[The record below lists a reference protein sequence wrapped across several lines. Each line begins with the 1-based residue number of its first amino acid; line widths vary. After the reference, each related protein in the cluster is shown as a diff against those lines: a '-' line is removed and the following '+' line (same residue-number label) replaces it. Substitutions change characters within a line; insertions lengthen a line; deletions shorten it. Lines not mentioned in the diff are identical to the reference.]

1 MDFFGLDLGGPTASS
16 IAIHVIILLLVVVG
30 IGFWDSKFDLN
41 WKHGEENVT
50 RIMVVRRMVWFLF
63 IQVAISLVILAI
75 FWVGCGYS
83 VELQAGC

>member
-1 MDFFGLDLGGPTASS
+1 MDFFGLDLGGPTAIS

-30 IGFWDSKFDLN
+30 IGFCDSTFDLN
-41 WKHGEENVT
+41 WKHGKENVT
-50 RIMVVRRMVWFLF
+50 RKMVVRRMVWFLF

-83 VELQAGC
+83 VEF